1 MYLKN
6 IFIVFTGLASGA
18 LVAAGTFAFV
28 ITIGVFT
35 RLAQRTRTSAYT
47 GVIEKVI
54 ILGASLANILFIY
67 EVNLPLYQVGICL
80 FGLFSGIF
88 VGCLSMALAEILNI
102 IPIMVRRMKLTEGLQ
117 YIVMAVA
124 AGKFIG
130 TLIQITQFNK

>member
-102 IPIMVRRMKLTEGLQ
+102 IPIMVRRMKLAEGLQ

>member
-47 GVIEKVI
+47 SVIEKVI
-54 ILGASLANILFIY
+54 ILGASIANILFIY

-80 FGLFSGIF
+80 FGL
-88 VGCLSMALAEILNI
+88 
-102 IPIMVRRMKLTEGLQ
+102 KYLQ
-117 YIVMAVA
+117 
-124 AGKFIG
+124 
-130 TLIQITQFNK
+130 